1 MARTDRVPMKSRTLG
16 LDRQIGQI
24 NVGYFFGQTIC
35 THFGTVS
42 SLSMFFIIQPLFL
55 QKTKPF
61 IHITNTFLD
70 WDLNLDRKE
79 LGIYPSSVRSPWFL
93 ASRNTLFPHIVSAET
108 ILSFTEP
115 FRKVKTRI
123 NDLR

>member
-1 MARTDRVPMKSRTLG
+1 
-16 LDRQIGQI
+16 
-24 NVGYFFGQTIC
+24 
-35 THFGTVS
+35 
-42 SLSMFFIIQPLFL
+42 MFSIIQPLFL

>member
-79 LGIYPSSVRSPWFL
+79 LGIYPSSVRSPWFI

>member
-35 THFGTVS
+35 THVGTVS

-55 QKTKPF
+55 QKTKPLYP
-61 IHITNTFLD
+61 HPKYLH
-70 WDLNLDRKE
+70 
-79 LGIYPSSVRSPWFL
+79 GIG
-93 ASRNTLFPHIVSAET
+93 I
-108 ILSFTEP
+108 
-115 FRKVKTRI
+115 
-123 NDLR
+123 